1 MTLLKLKRRPLKE
14 QPPAGIDGHSNL
26 HEGFDTLEA
35 LHLPPE
41 KLIITGSFAMVL
53 AGIEDRRAN
62 DLDLLVP
69 PELFEVLA
77 QTRALGDLLLT
88 PVAPGK
94 QSISISINQ
103 SNLLSGMLPVE
114 FLPAAVPSTHWDA
127 ALGLTSVSHGYHHIP
142 LETLATLKTERPHT
156 DRVKAARDARDV
168 ERIRRHLR
176 S

>member
-1 MTLLKLKRRPLKE
+1 
-14 QPPAGIDGHSNL
+14 
-26 HEGFDTLEA
+26 
-35 LHLPPE
+35 
-41 KLIITGSFAMVL
+41 MVL
-53 AGIEDRRAN
+53 AGIEDRKAN
-62 DLDLLVP
+62 DLDLLIP
-69 PELFEVLA
+69 PELFKELA
-77 QTRALGDLLLT
+77 RTRVLGDLLLT

-94 QSISISINQ
+94 QSISIDQ

-156 DRVKAARDARDV
+156 DRVKAARDARDI